1 MSLKSLGVTAGL
13 LITAVWLTGCGKKG
27 PLSLPETAT
36 LASTLKPT
44 LVPTPAQQI
53 SMAPPASI
61 QPYQPRT

>member
-27 PLSLPETAT
+27 PLSLPATA
-36 LASTLKPT
+36 T

-53 SMAPPASI
+53 SVTSPASI